1 MDKSSQH
8 NLFSPSSQITPSQDG
23 KTILATSE
31 RSARG
36 NVLPVT
42 VKQIFDA
49 MKLDSG
55 IQGAPFFVDGVET
68 DIVKLVGT
76 VDVESANSKSMS
88 LVLDDGTGRLNFTRW
103 LNHTSDKDEMFATL
117 FSSVYCEFIG
127 TLRGLRERN
136 YATAISLRGITD
148 YNAVTLHFLQC
159 IRAHLHNTRDQ
170 EPTVDDGSKKIES
183 SSGSTNTISPS
194 QSTPGVAGITKTP
207 AADLYIQV
215 LNFIREQANLDDGL
229 HIDEVLKQFKLPA
242 VKIREA
248 VQYNVDLGLI
258 YTTIDDFHFKAA

>member
-1 MDKSSQH
+1 MF
-8 NLFSPSSQITPSQDG
+8 LGAFAG
-23 KTILATSE
+23 SE
-31 RSARG
+31 PRAPRKRSARG

-136 YATAISLRGITD
+136 YATAISLSITD

-207 AADLYIQV
+207 AADLYIQ
-215 LNFIREQANLDDGL
+215 DDGL

-248 VQYNVDLGLI
+248 VQHNVDLGLI
-258 YTTIDDFHFKAA
+258 YTTIDDFHFKPA

>member
-1 MDKSSQH
+1 MDKSSQQH
-8 NLFSPSSQITPSQDG
+8 LFSPSSQITPSQDG

-42 VKQIFDA
+42 VKQISDA
-49 MKLDSG
+49 MKLDSS

-88 LVLDDGTGRLNFTRW
+88 LILDDGTGRLNFTRW

-170 EPTVDDGSKKIES
+170 WE
-183 SSGSTNTISPS
+183 
-194 QSTPGVAGITKTP
+194 
-207 AADLYIQV
+207 LLV
-215 LNFIREQANLDDGL
+215 LQKRLQLTCTHRDNGL

-258 YTTIDDFHFKAA
+258 YSTIDDFHFKAA